1 MTVPGPGLPPDKL
14 REMAFAMLDLADGL
28 EAANA
33 AEAEEDGPAR
43 RPRGF
48 GPSIDH
54 LAPLL
59 ASIARIEY
67 RARGSRA
74 ELFDEEL
81 FGEPAWD
88 MLLDLFVQ
96 TVEGRKISVTSLCIA
111 SRVPSTTA
119 LRYINELEKRGMIVR
134 EKSQV
139 DQRTSFL
146 RLSRDT
152 FVKLGAYL
160 RQRSSAFGF
169 SQRQDALLQADNQVS
184 AFAGIG

>member
-1 MTVPGPGLPPDKL
+1 MSVPSPGLPPDKL

-28 EAANA
+28 EAAEV
-33 AEAEEDGPAR
+33 AEVERDGPAR
-43 RPRGF
+43 RARGF

-54 LAPLL
+54 MAPLL

-67 RARGSRA
+67 RARGSRN

-96 TVEGRKISVTSLCIA
+96 TVEGRKTSVTSLCIA

-134 EKSQV
+134 EKSQF
-139 DQRTSFL
+139 DQRTSYL
-146 RLSRDT
+146 RLSNET
-152 FVKLGAYL
+152 FLKLGTYL

-169 SQRQDALLQADNQVS
+169 SQRQDAVS
-184 AFAGIG
+184 PAASETPAFVGLG